1 MNNWW
6 QGFNNYPVAGNNIYG
21 GVGVPFQQTPWPG
34 ANAYAQDLGPSAWLT
49 CLLRR
54 VPTYRHPFSPVPWK
68 GRSKHTTLH
77 PILAVDT
84 TLLRYDLRKK
94 AHSSILTNA
103 YYANAQ
109 VPATIAPVM
118 IMRLVSLDFPWTI
131 DIKSTLP
138 ITVETIWDAL
148 HAAMQEDIMDSEW
161 GVIVL
166 DKKLRGTVEK
176 AAKKR
181 IEADKAS
188 SKKMKRIDWL
198 GENTCL
204 KGLDRDE
211 PFEKARLLPGDKDC
225 ADTWVVKM
233 CAP

>member
-1 MNNWW
+1 MR
-6 QGFNNYPVAGNNIYG
+6 IMRM
-21 GVGVPFQQTPWPG
+21 
-34 ANAYAQDLGPSAWLT
+34 
-49 CLLRR
+49 RR
-54 VPTYRHPFSPVPWK
+54 
-68 GRSKHTTLH
+68 
-77 PILAVDT
+77 
-84 TLLRYDLRKK
+84 
-94 AHSSILTNA
+94 
-103 YYANAQ
+103 

-118 IMRLVSLDFPWTI
+118 IMRPGLAGFPWTI

-148 HAAMQEDIMDSEW
+148 HVAMQEDVMDSEW

-225 ADTWVVKM
+225 ADTWVGKDVRTVNGSGRKSKWVL
-233 CAP
+233 CR

>member
-1 MNNWW
+1 MNNWAW
-6 QGFNNYPVAGNNIYG
+6 PGFNNYPAGNNVYG
-21 GVGVPFQQTPWPG
+21 GVAAPFQQTPWAG
-34 ANAYAQDLGPSAWLT
+34 ASAYAQDLGPT
-49 CLLRR
+49 
-54 VPTYRHPFSPVPWK
+54 PWK
-68 GRSKHTTLH
+68 GRSKHASLH

-94 AHSSILTNA
+94 ARSTILANA
-103 YYANAQ
+103 YYTNAQ
-109 VPATIAPVM
+109 VSATIAPVM
-118 IMRLVSLDFPWTI
+118 IMRLVSQDFPWTV

-138 ITVETIWDAL
+138 ITVEFIWDAL
-148 HAAMQEDIMDSEW
+148 YAAMQEEIMDSEW
-161 GVIVL
+161 GIIVC
-166 DKKLRGTVEK
+166 DKKLRATVEK

-181 IEADKAS
+181 IEAEGQGS

-211 PFEKARLLPGDKDC
+211 AFEKLRLLPGDKNSC
-225 ADTWVVKM
+225 PDTWLVKM

>member
-6 QGFNNYPVAGNNIYG
+6 QGGFNNYPVAGNNVYG
-21 GVGVPFQQTPWPG
+21 GVGVPFQQTPWAG
-34 ANAYAQDLGPSAWLT
+34 ANAYTHELGPM
-49 CLLRR
+49 
-54 VPTYRHPFSPVPWK
+54 PWK
-68 GRSKHTTLH
+68 GRSKHASLH

-94 AHSSILTNA
+94 AQSSILTNA

-118 IMRLVSLDFPWTI
+118 VMRLVSQDFPWTI

-166 DKKLRGTVEK
+166 DKKLRATVEK

-181 IEADKAS
+181 IEAGGPAT

-211 PFEKARLLPGDKDC
+211 AFEKVRLLPGDKDC
-225 ADTWVVKM
+225 ADTWMVKM
-233 CAP
+233 CAQ

>member
-1 MNNWW
+1 MNNWAW
-6 QGFNNYPVAGNNIYG
+6 SGFNPAGNNIYGG
-21 GVGVPFQQTPWPG
+21 GVGVPFQQAPWAG
-34 ANAYAQDLGPSAWLT
+34 ASAYAQDLGPT
-49 CLLRR
+49 
-54 VPTYRHPFSPVPWK
+54 PWK
-68 GRSKHTTLH
+68 GRSKHASLH

-94 AHSSILTNA
+94 AHSSILANA
-103 YYANAQ
+103 YYTNAQ
-109 VPATIAPVM
+109 VPATITPVM
-118 IMRLVSLDFPWTI
+118 IMRLVSQDFPWTI

-138 ITVETIWDAL
+138 ITVEVIWDAL

-161 GVIVL
+161 GVIVC
-166 DKKLRGTVEK
+166 DKKLRATVER

-181 IEADKAS
+181 IEAEGKES

-211 PFEKARLLPGDKDC
+211 GFEKLRLLPGDKDC
-225 ADTWVVKM
+225 VDTWVVRI
-233 CAP
+233 